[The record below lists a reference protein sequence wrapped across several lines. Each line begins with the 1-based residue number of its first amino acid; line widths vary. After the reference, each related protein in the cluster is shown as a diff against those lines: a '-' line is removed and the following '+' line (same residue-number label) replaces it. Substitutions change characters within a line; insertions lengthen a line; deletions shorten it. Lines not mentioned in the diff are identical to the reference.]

1 MGYRKEWD
9 MNAIKHQIWTIRYE
23 ANNHRNDGW
32 TCFGA
37 KQDLYE
43 LKWLIDESLAKCS
56 EFSGEEEWLKE
67 KEQEKIIEIL
77 KR

>member
-1 MGYRKEWD
+1 MSYRKEWD
-9 MNAIKHQIWTIRYE
+9 MNAIKHQIWAIRYE
-23 ANNHRNDGW
+23 TNNYRNDGW

-43 LKWLIDESLAKCS
+43 LKWLIDESLAKCG

-67 KEQEKIIEIL
+67 KEQEKIVEIL